1 MVTFSDLDISRYL
14 NTEEKR
20 LAYLNAM
27 LEDGDEA
34 QIKRALGDIAKAEGK
49 TLKSP
54 QKNLLQALKELGF
67 VLEAK
72 TFKNA

>member
-34 QIKRALGDIAKAEGK
+34 QIKRALRDIAKAEGK

-54 QKNLLQALKELGF
+54 QKSLLQALKELGF

-72 TFKNA
+72 ACKNA

>member
-14 NTEEKR
+14 NTEEKC

-34 QIKRALGDIAKAEGK
+34 QIKRALQDIAKARGK
-49 TLKSP
+49 TLKTPHKS
-54 QKNLLQALKELGF
+54 LLQALKELGIK
-67 VLEAK
+67 LEAK
-72 TFKNA
+72 AF